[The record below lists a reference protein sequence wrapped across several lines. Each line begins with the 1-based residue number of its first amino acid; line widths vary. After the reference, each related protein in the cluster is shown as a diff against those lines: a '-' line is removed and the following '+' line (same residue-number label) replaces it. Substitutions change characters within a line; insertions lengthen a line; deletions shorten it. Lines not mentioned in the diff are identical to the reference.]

1 MSCRDLFCV
10 FESLDGSLTPAFA
23 QALAIARAQK
33 AYLTSVAIARTVS
46 PPGSAFSSGV
56 VAGALG
62 SANERVRHAAAEA
75 ARAADDAARLAGVNH
90 ATDVHEGTMAQS
102 SLWIARRARAA
113 DLTVVDRPSSMLE
126 ARQAFFE
133 DALFA
138 SGRPVLVASPGHV
151 SERVGRI
158 ALAWDGS
165 QVAARALGDA
175 LATFPDVRHADIIV
189 VSGEKDL
196 SHAVPGVEIARH
208 LARRDIAANVI
219 DVAAASRNAA
229 RTLDDAARAAG
240 ADVLV
245 MGGFGHSRLR
255 EFVLGGVTREL
266 TQTAG
271 LPLLLS
277 H

>member
-1 MSCRDLFCV
+1 MSCRDLLCV
-10 FESLDGSLTPAFA
+10 FESPEGELTPAFA
-23 QALAIARAQK
+23 QALAMARAQK
-33 AYLTSVAIARTVS
+33 AFLTSVAIARTVAT
-46 PPGSAFSSGV
+46 PGSTFSSTVVTGAIRSGV
-56 VAGALG
+56 
-62 SANERVRHAAAEA
+62 ERARHAAKTA
-75 ARAADDAARLAGVNH
+75 AQTADDAARIAGVNH
-90 ATDVHEGTMAQS
+90 ASDIHEGTMAQS
-102 SLWIARRARAA
+102 SHWIARRARAS
-113 DLTVVDRPSSMLE
+113 DLTIVDRPTSMLE

-138 SGRPVLVASPGHV
+138 SGRPVLIASPDHV
-151 SERVGRI
+151 SERMGHI
-158 ALAWDGS
+158 AVAWDGS

-175 LATFPDVRHADIIV
+175 LAAFPEVRHAEIIV

-196 SHAVPGVEIARH
+196 GDSVPGVEIARH
-208 LARRDIAANVI
+208 LARCDIAANVI
-219 DVAAASRNAA
+219 DVVAASRNVA

-240 ADVLV
+240 ADLIV

-266 TQTAG
+266 TQSAS